1 MAYMGDPHKAKQR
14 WLKSKKIEEVKADLA
29 AGKSLYKNA
38 EEFWNN
44 EYAENETGGVSQ
56 GDKFTLSNE
65 ASADLQKFIRWI
77 ERQYKG
83 QQVFGPRSFV
93 VDAGCGN
100 GRNLLW
106 MYENFGVNGLG
117 YDISEEGIKSAKNK
131 LPRQNSTNF
140 ATPSKEGEFQVQPI
154 QFVVQNLNE
163 SIPVEDNKADLVID
177 AIASHV
183 LRKEEREKYKQE
195 VLRVLSTGSYYFL
208 KSLLLDEDAHAK
220 KMIRD
225 YGANAGEE
233 NSYIHPTMG
242 IFEHVP
248 SEDELVNFYKDD
260 FEIEKIERSHAHQV
274 RGRANKRRYIVLY
287 LRKK

>member
-1 MAYMGDPHKAKQR
+1 MRNKMAYMGDPHKAKQR

-44 EYAENETGGVSQ
+44 EYAENETGGLSQ
-56 GDKFTLSNE
+56 GDKFTLSGE
-65 ASADLQKFIRWI
+65 ASADLQKFVRWL

-83 QQVFGPRSFV
+83 QQIFGPNSFV

-117 YDISEEGIKSAKNK
+117 YDISDEGTKSASRK
-131 LPRQNSTNF
+131 LKVLGGSEHVKFLTR
-140 ATPSKEGEFQVQPI
+140 
-154 QFVVQNLNE
+154 NLNE
-163 SIPVEDNKADLVID
+163 SIPIEDGKTDLVVD

-183 LRKEEREKYKQE
+183 LRKEEREKFKQE
-195 VLRVLSTGSYYFL
+195 VLRVLSVGSYYFL
-208 KSLLLDEDAHAK
+208 KSLLLDEDVHAK
-220 KMIRD
+220 KMIRE
-225 YGANAGEE
+225 YGQNAGED

-248 SEDELVNFYKDD
+248 TEEELIKFYQDD